1 MTKKRSEKEEAQT
14 LVVPTEDYGID
25 FGALKKYCKE
35 NNIPYSN
42 ITDELALKFI
52 RSIKNQ

>member
-1 MTKKRSEKEEAQT
+1 MTKKIIKKEEAQT
-14 LVVPTEDYGID
+14 LVIPTEDYGID

-52 RSIKNQ
+52 RST

>member
-1 MTKKRSEKEEAQT
+1 MTKKIIKKEEAQT
-14 LVVPTEDYGID
+14 LVTPAEDYGID
-25 FGALKKYCKE
+25 FGVLKKYCKE

-52 RSIKNQ
+52 RSTQNQ